1 MVRQLS
7 LSFAATLLV
16 ASTALAQVRAQ
27 AGPRTIV
34 RGGPFGA
41 TVAYGRLDGNRLVL
55 GISTTSGGARDTL
68 GLLVSSVTSG
78 GPAEKA
84 GIEEGNRL
92 VAINGV
98 ALRLNAADA
107 ADPEMAGVLGRRFQR
122 ELEKMEP
129 GEAVTLRV
137 YANGQTR
144 EVKVTPVRAEE
155 LNPTGARGRARLDT
169 RATIGATLGGFS
181 SPRDTLGVFVVAVA
195 EDGPLAS
202 AGVFEGS
209 RIAAING
216 IDLRVPA
223 PDVGDEFMTSSRVR
237 RLTREIEKVE
247 AGASVSLRV
256 YTNGQ
261 YRDVSVKTVKRSDL
275 KDQDGSVSIFHSG
288 GAGAVFVPPT
298 GLHFDD
304 GNLRFEMEHL
314 LDGEVRERIE
324 EAMSG
329 RELQVRELLERLR
342 DEKLRMERSAPR
354 LRERSGSDSVMPVED
369 VLKALEQRLREQTSP
384 GSVPFRA
391 AVASGADAMML
402 DVVSAAPAETLAFQP
417 AIARTG
423 RLGYG
428 SADAQPSPQSV
439 QGRSGIA
446 TYRAKKSWSPF
457 TLQGIR
463 MSPIDS
469 NLASYLGR
477 GSERGLL
484 VLEMPEEWIGLTT
497 GDVVLSIDGKSV
509 RHGEAIEV
517 GIDSGREQC
526 VELLRAGA
534 TLKSVL
540 RRK

>member
-16 ASTALAQVRAQ
+16 ASTALAQVRSQ

-34 RGGPFGA
+34 RSGPFGA
-41 TVAYGRLDGNRLVL
+41 AVAYGREDGDRLVL

-68 GLLVSSVTSG
+68 GLLVSSVTAG

-122 ELEKMEP
+122 ELDKMKP

-144 EVKVTPVRAEE
+144 EVKVTPVRADE
-155 LNPTGARGRARLDT
+155 LRPAGGMGRARLDN

-181 SPRDTLGVFVVAVA
+181 SPRDTIGVFVVAVA
-195 EDGPLAS
+195 EDGPLAA
-202 AGVFEGS
+202 AGIFEGS

-223 PDVGDEFMTSSRVR
+223 ADVGDEFMTSSRVR
-237 RLTREIEKVE
+237 RLTREIEKLE
-247 AGASVSLRV
+247 AGASVELRV

-261 YRDVSVKTVKRSDL
+261 YRNATVKTVKRSDL
-275 KDQDGSVSIFHSG
+275 KQDGSVSIFHSG
-288 GAGAVFVPPT
+288 GAGAVFVPPA
-298 GLHFDD
+298 GLHFDT
-304 GNLRFEMEHL
+304 GNFRFEMEHL
-314 LDGEVRERIE
+314 LDGQMRERIE
-324 EAMSG
+324 DAMRG
-329 RELQVRELLERLR
+329 RELELRELFDKLGEERFR
-342 DEKLRMERSAPR
+342 IERMEPR

-369 VLKALEQRLREQTSP
+369 VLKALQERLRQQSAP
-384 GSVPFRA
+384 ASLPFRST
-391 AVASGADAMML
+391 VATGADAL
-402 DVVSAAPAETLAFQP
+402 TNLVTVAPVETLTFQP
-417 AIARTG
+417 AVARTG
-423 RLGYG
+423 AFGFG
-428 SADAQPSPQSV
+428 GVAAQPSPTPA
-439 QGRSGIA
+439 QGRAGGIA
-446 TYRAKKSWSPF
+446 TYRATRSWTPF

-484 VLEMPEEWIGLTT
+484 VLEIPDEWMGLAT
-497 GDVVLSIDGKSV
+497 GDVVLAIDGKSV
-509 RHGEAIEV
+509 RHGEAIEL
-517 GIDSGREQC
+517 GIDSGREHC

-534 TLKSVL
+534 TVKSVL

>member
-16 ASTALAQVRAQ
+16 ASTALAQVRSQ

-34 RGGPFGA
+34 RSGPFGSA
-41 TVAYGRLDGNRLVL
+41 FAYGREDGDRLVL

-68 GLLVSSVTSG
+68 GLLVSSVTAG

-122 ELEKMEP
+122 ELDKMKP

-144 EVKVTPVRAEE
+144 DVKVTPVRADE
-155 LNPTGARGRARLDT
+155 LRPAGAMGRARLDN

-181 SPRDTLGVFVVAVA
+181 SPRDTIGVFVVAVA
-195 EDGPLAS
+195 EEGPLAA
-202 AGVFEGS
+202 AGIFEGS

-223 PDVGDEFMTSSRVR
+223 ADVGDEFMTSSRVR
-237 RLTREIEKVE
+237 RLTREIEKLE
-247 AGASVSLRV
+247 AGASVELRV
-256 YTNGQ
+256 YANGQ
-261 YRDVSVKTVKRSDL
+261 YRNATVKTVKRSDL
-275 KDQDGSVSIFHSG
+275 KQDGSVSIFHSG
-288 GAGAVFVPPT
+288 GAGAVFVPPE
-298 GLHFDD
+298 GLHFDS
-304 GNLRFEMEHL
+304 GNFRFEMEHL
-314 LDGEVRERIE
+314 FDGQMRERIE
-324 EAMSG
+324 DAMRG
-329 RELQVRELLERLR
+329 RELELRELFDKLGEERF
-342 DEKLRMERSAPR
+342 RMERVEPR
-354 LRERSGSDSVMPVED
+354 LRERSGGDSIIPVED
-369 VLKALEQRLREQTSP
+369 VLKALQERLREHTAPASR
-384 GSVPFRA
+384 PFRST
-391 AVASGADAMML
+391 VATGADAAMPT
-402 DVVSAAPAETLAFQP
+402 VVSAAPAETLTFQP
-417 AIARTG
+417 TLARTG
-423 RLGYG
+423 AFGFG
-428 SADAQPSPQSV
+428 AAMAQPSSTPG
-439 QGRSGIA
+439 QGRAGGTA
-446 TYRAKKSWSPF
+446 TYRATKSWTPF

-484 VLEMPEEWIGLTT
+484 VLEIPDEWLGLAT
-497 GDVVLSIDGKSV
+497 GDVVLAIDGKSV

-517 GIDSGREQC
+517 GIDSGREHC

>member
-7 LSFAATLLV
+7 LSVAASLLV
-16 ASTALAQVRAQ
+16 AATAHAQVRAE
-27 AGPRTIV
+27 AGPRSTV
-34 RGGPFGA
+34 RTGPFGA
-41 TVAYGRLDGNRLVL
+41 TVVYGREDGNRLVI

-68 GLLVSSVTSG
+68 GLLVSSVTPG

-98 ALRLNAADA
+98 PLRLNAADA

-122 ELEKMEP
+122 ELEKVKP

-137 YANGQTR
+137 YANGETR
-144 EVKVTPVRAEE
+144 EMRITPVPARD
-155 LNPTGARGRARLDT
+155 LNPAGAMGRARFDN
-169 RATIGATLGGFS
+169 RATIGATLGGFG

-195 EDGPLAS
+195 EDGPLAA

-216 IDLRVPA
+216 VDLRVPA
-223 PDVGDEFMTSSRVR
+223 ADVGDEFMTSSRVR

-247 AGASVSLRV
+247 PGATVELRV

-261 YRDVSVKTVKRSDL
+261 LRNVSVKTVKRSDL
-275 KDQDGSVSIFHSG
+275 KQDGALSIFHSG

-298 GLHFDD
+298 GLRFDN
-304 GNLRFEMEHL
+304 GLRFDMEHL
-314 LDGEVRERIE
+314 FDAEARRKIE
-324 EAMSG
+324 EAMRG
-329 RELQVRELLERLR
+329 GELEIRELLDRLR
-342 DEKLRMERSAPR
+342 DDGLRMERVEPR
-354 LRERSGSDSVMPVED
+354 LRERSGGDSVLPVED
-369 VLKALEQRLREQTSP
+369 VLKAIEQRLREHESTTRI
-384 GSVPFRA
+384 PFRST
-391 AVASGADAMML
+391 VATAGENLAIHGVA
-402 DVVSAAPAETLAFQP
+402 AAPAETLTFRP
-417 AIARTG
+417 ALARAAGFGQGGPGAAGSAPPQGRTG
-423 RLGYG
+423 
-428 SADAQPSPQSV
+428 
-439 QGRSGIA
+439 GIS
-446 TYRAKKSWSPF
+446 TYRSTQASAPF

-463 MSPIDS
+463 LSPIDS
-469 NLASYLGR
+469 NLATYLGR

-484 VLEMPEEWIGLTT
+484 VLEIPDEWLGLAA

-509 RHGEAIEV
+509 RAGEGIDV

-526 VELLRAGA
+526 VELLREGA
-534 TLKSVL
+534 PVKSVL